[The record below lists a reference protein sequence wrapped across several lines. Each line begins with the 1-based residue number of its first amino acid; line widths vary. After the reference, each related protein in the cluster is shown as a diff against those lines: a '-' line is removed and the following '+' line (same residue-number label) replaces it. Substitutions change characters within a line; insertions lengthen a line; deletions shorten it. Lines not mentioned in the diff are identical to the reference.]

1 MSNYDRKIS
10 LTTLDSSTIN
20 QINAIKTQNPQQ
32 KILVE
37 IPNTRGISSELLK
50 TLNQDISIRIAGA
63 YDKERVSRLGNV
75 RYSNGETG
83 EYYTSAVIYSR
94 NEAVKIVSEMESIEK
109 GIEGQN
115 ADELEKLVYIYGKLK
130 AGIMYDPKFENK
142 PSRDTRSLRGL
153 LTKQTVCAG
162 YSVILKE
169 LLDRQG
175 IECHYVSGKAGR
187 GRTCLEYCNNR
198 W

>member
-10 LTTLDSSTIN
+10 LTTLDASTIN
-20 QINAIKTQNPQQ
+20 KINAIKTQNPKQ

-37 IPNTRGISSELLK
+37 IPNTKGISSKLLK

-63 YDKERVSRLGNV
+63 YDKERVDRLGVV

-94 NEAVKIVSEMESIEK
+94 NEAVNIVSELENIEK
-109 GIEGQN
+109 GLEGQN
-115 ADELEKLVYIYGKLK
+115 ADELEKLVYIYGRLK
-130 AGIMYDPKFENK
+130 SGIMYDPKFESK

-162 YSVILKE
+162 YAVILKE

-175 IECHYVSGKAGR
+175 MECYYVSGQNG
-187 GRTCLEYCNNR
+187 GRTCMEYCND
-198 W
+198 

>member
-1 MSNYDRKIS
+1 MDKYDKKIS
-10 LTTLDSSTIN
+10 LATLDSSTIS
-20 QINAIKTQNPQQ
+20 QINAIKAKNPQQ

-37 IPNTRGISSELLK
+37 IPNTKGISSELLK
-50 TLNQDISIRIAGA
+50 KLNRDIFIRIAGA

-75 RYSNGETG
+75 KYSNGETG

-94 NEAVKIVSEMESIEK
+94 NEALKIISEMESIEK

-130 AGIMYDPKFENK
+130 AGIIYDPKFENK
-142 PSRDTRSLRGL
+142 SSRDIRSLRGL

-175 IECHYVSGKAGR
+175 IKCHYVSGKGGSGR
-187 GRTCLEYCNNR
+187 RTCLEYCND
-198 W
+198 